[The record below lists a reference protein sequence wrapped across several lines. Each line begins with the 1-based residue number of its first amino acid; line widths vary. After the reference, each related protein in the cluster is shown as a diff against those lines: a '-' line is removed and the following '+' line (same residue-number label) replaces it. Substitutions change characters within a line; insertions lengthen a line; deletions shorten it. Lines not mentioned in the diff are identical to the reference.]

1 MGGDE
6 PTLERAL
13 AAARRNLISVGTDQR
28 ESQIANTK
36 YQISNTNTKYR
47 LKYKYKLKYK
57 YYY

>member
-36 YQISNTNTKYR
+36 YR
-47 LKYKYKLKYK
+47 LKYKYQIQMTNKIEIQKYKLK
-57 YYY
+57 

>member
-13 AAARRNLISVGTDQR
+13 AAARRNLISVRTDQR
-28 ESQIANTK
+28 ESQIA
-36 YQISNTNTKYR
+36 NTKYR